1 MRTTL
6 YRDRFRLE
14 DTGAMTDKE
23 GQEVKDAPSI
33 EQYTALKDQLTQ
45 QILKKQELDSKLS
58 KLEDSIYEKEN
69 EYFNESVYGNIVKGF
84 QNFTKT
90 NTGGLNKRRITYT
103 DDDHI
108 FSLSSVNYIKT
119 IMKRQ
124 GVNSNGGRY
133 EDLDDY
139 EDSIDPN
146 NGNAGGN
153 TPNATGTNNQSA
165 SANSNSNQSTPG
177 RKRKIR
183 TIDD

>member
-1 MRTTL
+1 
-6 YRDRFRLE
+6 
-14 DTGAMTDKE
+14 MTEKDGRE
-23 GQEVKDAPSI
+23 GSTPSI

-45 QILKKQELDSKLS
+45 QILKKQELDAKLG
-58 KLEDSIYEKEN
+58 KLEDSIYDKEN

-90 NTGGLNKRRITYT
+90 NTGGMNKRRISYT

-124 GVNSNGGRY
+124 GMSANGRA

-139 EDSIDPN
+139 EDSVDPTGGNN
-146 NGNAGGN
+146 NGGGTPSAGQ
-153 TPNATGTNNQSA
+153 AA
-165 SANSNSNQSTPG
+165 MANSNSNQSTPG

-183 TIDD
+183 TIED